1 MLPFFNLNDYDFN
14 SIINQRF
21 NLQNNLL
28 TEIQHARHLNI
39 ANESREDNNFDP
51 FNNGLLRQIN
61 DKCHYYTQEN
71 FRDLNHGINDHKP
84 FSMLHFIIR
93 SIRNKHDEL
102 FIFPN
107 SLNLS
112 FSVIGLSE
120 AWFTDK
126 CPQVYDIPTHNFI
139 TKNRKTKT
147 GGGVAIYITK
157 DMIFKTTDDLTM
169 FHDEIFESI
178 SIELQ
183 LDDKDKIL
191 IGVIYRP
198 PNNKINE
205 FTDELEN
212 FFYNENQQ

>member
-1 MLPFFNLNDYDFN
+1 MPFFNLNDYDFN

-61 DKCHYYTQEN
+61 DNCHYYTQEN
-71 FRDLNHGINDHKP
+71 CNDLNLRINEHNP
-84 FSMLHFIIR
+84 FSMLHFIIK

-102 FIFPN
+102 FNFPN

-120 AWFTDK
+120 TWLTDK
-126 CPQVYDIPTHNFI
+126 CPQV
-139 TKNRKTKT
+139 
-147 GGGVAIYITK
+147 
-157 DMIFKTTDDLTM
+157 L
-169 FHDEIFESI
+169 
-178 SIELQ
+178 
-183 LDDKDKIL
+183 
-191 IGVIYRP
+191 
-198 PNNKINE
+198 
-205 FTDELEN
+205 
-212 FFYNENQQ
+212 